1 MTERLPVL
9 PLTDNVIF
17 PEIETDIVIS
27 FPKLSIPFEYALTH
41 GGAMLAL
48 AVKKNNLKNI
58 HSDDFFT
65 MGTVIQFQTFIT
77 EKDGLNYLCTIR
89 GIKRFDVRNIQQT
102 KEIFFA
108 EGESFPAPREGTD
121 KDSLLQIQKIIQL
134 IKKIPKLAKEKTEIK
149 YLERARRQVDRPEA
163 FADTLAFS
171 LKLPVT
177 DKQALLEIRS
187 PYFRLRRLLE
197 ILEKES
203 FVYRIENELDRKVRA
218 SIDENQKRY
227 FLTEK
232 MKAIREELGEDGISE
247 IQAMEEKI
255 KQSGMSP
262 EAEEKAKEELKRLKM
277 MASASAEASVSRTYI
292 QWLLDIPW
300 KKSSRDR
307 LDLTRARAI
316 MDRDHYALAD
326 CKDRVLEFLAV
337 RKLTRKSKNPILCFV
352 GPPGVGKT
360 SLAKAIA
367 EATGRKFVRMSL
379 GGVRDEAE
387 IRGHRRTYI
396 GAIPGRIIHL
406 MKKAGTIN
414 PLMLL
419 DEIDKLSSDFRGD
432 PSSAL
437 LEALDPEQ
445 NVHFVDHYLDIDY
458 DLSKVFFVVTANIID
473 TIPAAL
479 RDRLE
484 IIRIPGYTFN
494 EKMEIAKRH
503 LIPKKMR
510 ETGMN
515 RFKPTFKTDSIET
528 IIEKYTREAGVR
540 NLERNIEKLFRKFAV
555 EAAAGTL
562 KSPVPITTA
571 TIYEK
576 LGIPR
581 FRNQIAEE
589 TPMVGVATGLAWTP
603 VGGDVLFIEVITM
616 PGNEKVEIT
625 GQLGDV
631 MKESVRAAFSFIKA
645 NHEPLGIPVER
656 FKDID
661 LHIHIPEGAIP
672 KDGPSAGVT
681 VATSIF
687 SALSNRPVSNKIAM
701 TGEITLRGRVLAV
714 GGIKEKLLAAH
725 RAGIF
730 EIIMP
735 EENERDLK
743 EIPEEIKTIMEFH
756 FVRKM
761 DEVLNII
768 FGVGGKTRLRFPPEK
783 ENRPGH
789 KNKKETEPVNRSDSN

>member
-1 MTERLPVL
+1 M
-9 PLTDNVIF
+9 I
-17 PEIETDIVIS
+17 
-27 FPKLSIPFEYALTH
+27 Y
-41 GGAMLAL
+41 LA
-48 AVKKNNLKNI
+48 
-58 HSDDFFT
+58 S
-65 MGTVIQFQTFIT
+65 
-77 EKDGLNYLCTIR
+77 
-89 GIKRFDVRNIQQT
+89 
-102 KEIFFA
+102 
-108 EGESFPAPREGTD
+108 
-121 KDSLLQIQKIIQL
+121 QL
-134 IKKIPKLAKEKTEIK
+134 
-149 YLERARRQVDRPEA
+149 
-163 FADTLAFS
+163 
-171 LKLPVT
+171 
-177 DKQALLEIRS
+177 
-187 PYFRLRRLLE
+187 RLLE
-197 ILEKES
+197 ILEKET
-203 FVYRIENELDRKVRA
+203 FAYRIEKELDLKVRTNL
-218 SIDENQKRY
+218 DENQKRY
-227 FLTEK
+227 FLSEK
-232 MKAIREELGEDGISE
+232 MKAIREELGEDDINE
-247 IQAMEEKI
+247 IQILEEKI
-255 KQSGMSP
+255 KDAGMSP
-262 EAEEKAKEELKRLKM
+262 EAQEKAEEELKRLKM
-277 MASASAEASVSRTYI
+277 MNTSSAEASVSRTYI
-292 QWLLDIPW
+292 QWFIDIPW
-300 KKSSRDR
+300 KKRTRDR

-326 CKDRVLEFLAV
+326 CKDRIIEFLAV
-337 RKLTRKSKNPILCFV
+337 RKLTHKSKNPILCFV

-367 EATGRKFVRMSL
+367 EATGRNFVRMSL

-445 NVHFVDHYLDIDY
+445 NLHFVDHYLDIDY
-458 DLSKVFFVVTANIID
+458 DLSQVFFVVTANIID
-473 TIPAAL
+473 TIPPAL

-494 EKMEIAKRH
+494 EKLEIARRH
-503 LIPKKMR
+503 LIPKKVR
-510 ETGMN
+510 ETGMKKF
-515 RFKPTFKTDSIET
+515 RPTFKTDAIE
-528 IIEKYTREAGVR
+528 IMIEKYTREAGVR

-555 EAAAGTL
+555 EAAGGKL
-562 KSPVPITTA
+562 KAPVPVSTT

-589 TPMVGVATGLAWTP
+589 APMVGVATGLAWTS

-616 PGNEKVEIT
+616 PGSEKVEIT

-631 MKESVRAAFSFIKA
+631 MKESVKAALSFIKA
-645 NHEPLGIPVER
+645 NHERMGIPVER
-656 FKDID
+656 FKNID

-681 VATSIF
+681 MATAIF
-687 SALSNRPVSNKIAM
+687 SALANRPVSNKIAM

-730 EIIMP
+730 EVIMP

-743 EIPEEIKTIMEFH
+743 DIPDEIKNVMEFH
-756 FVRKM
+756 FVRRM
-761 DEVLNII
+761 DNVLKIM
-768 FGVGGKTRLRFPPEK
+768 FGIGEP
-783 ENRPGH
+783 
-789 KNKKETEPVNRSDSN
+789 EPVPIPSRKKKTAPQQKHNRN

>member
-1 MTERLPVL
+1 MNNMTDRLPVL

-17 PEIETDIVIS
+17 PEVETDIAIS
-27 FPKLSIPFEYALTH
+27 FPQLSVPFEYALTH
-41 GGAMLAL
+41 GGTMVAL
-48 AVKKNNLKNI
+48 ATRSTNLKKLTQEQ
-58 HSDDFFT
+58 FFS
-65 MGTVIQFQTFIT
+65 MGTLIQFQTFIT

-89 GIKRFDVRNIQQT
+89 GIKRFEVNAIHPVDGM
-102 KEIFFA
+102 FFA
-108 EGESFPAPREGTD
+108 EGLTLPPPRGNANTES
-121 KDSLLQIQKIIQL
+121 LQQIPKVIQL
-134 IKKIPKLAKEKTEIK
+134 IKKFPKLAKEKADIK
-149 YLERARRQVDRPEA
+149 YLEKAHRMADRPDA
-163 FADTLAFS
+163 FADMMVFA
-171 LKLPVT
+171 LKLPLT
-177 DKQALLEIRS
+177 EKQGFLEIRS
-187 PYFRLRRLLE
+187 PYFRLLRLLE
-197 ILEKES
+197 LLEKET
-203 FVYRIENELDRKVRA
+203 FVYRMEQELDQKVRV
-218 SIDENQKRY
+218 SLDENQKRY

-232 MKAIREELGEDGISE
+232 MKAIREELGDDGDSEMQIMED
-247 IQAMEEKI
+247 KI
-255 KQSGMSP
+255 KDSGMSP
-262 EAEEKAKEELKRLKM
+262 EAEDKAKEELKRLKM
-277 MASASAEASVSRTYI
+277 MNGSSAEASVSRTYI

-300 KKSSRDR
+300 TKRTRDR

-326 CKDRVLEFLAV
+326 CKDRIIEFLAV

-445 NVHFVDHYLDIDY
+445 NHHFVDHYLDIDY
-458 DLSKVFFVVTANIID
+458 DLSRVFFVVTANILD
-473 TIPAAL
+473 TIPPAL

-494 EKMEIAKRH
+494 EKVEIARRH
-503 LIPKKMR
+503 LIPKKVR
-510 ETGMN
+510 ETGMKK
-515 RFKPTFKTDSIET
+515 FKPTFKSDTIET

-555 EAAAGTL
+555 EAADGKL
-562 KSPVPITTA
+562 KTPVPVSTT
-571 TIYEK
+571 TVYEK

-589 TPMVGVATGLAWTP
+589 TPMVGVATGLAWTS
-603 VGGDVLFIEVITM
+603 VGGDVLFIEVISM

-631 MKESVRAAFSFIKA
+631 MKESVKAALSFIKA
-645 NHEPLGIPVER
+645 NHERVGIPVER
-656 FKDID
+656 FKNID

-681 VATSIF
+681 MATAIF
-687 SALSNRPVSNKIAM
+687 SALANRPVSNKIAM

-730 EIIMP
+730 EVIMP
-735 EENERDLK
+735 EGNERDLK
-743 EIPEEIKTIMEFH
+743 DIPEEIKNVMEFH
-756 FVRKM
+756 FVKTM
-761 DEVLNII
+761 DNVLDIM
-768 FGVGGKTRLRFPPEK
+768 FGIGEP
-783 ENRPGH
+783 
-789 KNKKETEPVNRSDSN
+789 EPVILPSRKRKTALQQKQNRD

>member
-17 PEIETDIVIS
+17 PEVETDITIS
-27 FPKLSIPFEYALTH
+27 FPHLSIPFEFALTH
-41 GGAMLAL
+41 GGTMLAL
-48 AVKKNNLKNI
+48 ATRSSNLNNI
-58 HSDDFFT
+58 ADGEFFS
-65 MGTVIQFQTFIT
+65 MGTLIRFQTFIT
-77 EKDGLNYLCTIR
+77 EKDGLNYLCTVR
-89 GIKRFDVRNIQQT
+89 GIKRFDVRNIQRG
-102 KEIFFA
+102 KGMFFA
-108 EGESFPAPREGTD
+108 EGEALPAPRDETD
-121 KDSLLQIQKIIQL
+121 VFALQQIPKIIQL
-134 IKKIPKLAKEKTEIK
+134 IKKFPKLAKEKTDLK
-149 YLERARRQVDRPEA
+149 YLERARRLADNPNA

-187 PYFRLRRLLE
+187 AYFRLQRLSEL
-197 ILEKES
+197 LEKES
-203 FVYRIENELDRKVRA
+203 FVYRIENDLDQKVRA

-232 MKAIREELGEDGISE
+232 MKAIREELGEDGASE
-247 IQAMEEKI
+247 IGEMEEKI
-255 KQSGMSP
+255 KNAGMSP

-326 CKDRVLEFLAV
+326 CKDRVIEFLAV

-406 MKKAGTIN
+406 MKKAGTVN

-445 NVHFVDHYLDIDY
+445 NAHFVDHYLDIDY

-494 EKMEIAKRH
+494 EKLEIAKRH
-503 LIPKKMR
+503 LIPKKVK
-510 ETGMN
+510 ETGMK
-515 RFKPTFKTDSIET
+515 RFKPAFKTDAVET

-555 EAAAGTL
+555 EAAAGKL
-562 KSPVPITTA
+562 NSPVPVTTS

-589 TPMVGVATGLAWTP
+589 SPMVGVATGLAWTP

-631 MKESVRAAFSFIKA
+631 MKESVRAALSFIKA
-645 NHEPLGIPVER
+645 NHEQLGIPVER

-687 SALSNRPVSNKIAM
+687 SALSDRPVSNKIAM

-743 EIPEEIKTIMEFH
+743 EIPEEIKNIMDFH

-768 FGVGGKTRLRFPPEK
+768 FGVGEKKPVTLPSGKGKPARTQK
-783 ENRPGH
+783 QKGN
-789 KNKKETEPVNRSDSN
+789 

>member
-1 MTERLPVL
+1 MTERFPIL

-17 PEIETDIVIS
+17 PEVETDVAIS
-27 FPKLSIPFEYALTH
+27 FPQLSVPFEYALTH
-41 GGAMLAL
+41 GGTMVAL
-48 AVKKNNLKNI
+48 ATRNKNLKKI
-58 HSDDFFT
+58 TSRQFFS
-65 MGTVIQFQTFIT
+65 MGTLIQFQTFIT
-77 EKDGLNYLCTIR
+77 EKDGLNYLCTVR
-89 GIKRFDVRNIQQT
+89 GIKRFEVHDIHPVDGM
-102 KEIFFA
+102 FFA
-108 EGESFPAPREGTD
+108 EGQALPLPRDEADMES
-121 KDSLLQIQKIIQL
+121 LQQIPKVIQL
-134 IKKIPKLAKEKTEIK
+134 IKKFPKLAKEKAEIK
-149 YLERARRQVDRPEA
+149 YLEKAHRLANRPNA
-163 FADTLAFS
+163 FADMLAFA
-171 LKLPVT
+171 LKLPLT

-187 PYFRLRRLLE
+187 PYFRLLRLLE
-197 ILEKES
+197 VLEKET
-203 FVYRIENELDRKVRA
+203 FVYRMEKELDQKVRA
-218 SIDENQKRY
+218 TLDENQKRY
-227 FLTEK
+227 FLSEK
-232 MKAIREELGEDGISE
+232 MKAIQEELGEDGVSE
-247 IQAMEEKI
+247 IQIMEDKI
-255 KQSGMSP
+255 KNAGMSQ
-262 EAEEKAKEELKRLKM
+262 EAEEKAKEELKRLKLM
-277 MASASAEASVSRTYI
+277 NGLSAEASVSRTYI
-292 QWLLDIPW
+292 QWLIDIPW
-300 KKSSRDR
+300 KKCTRDQ
-307 LDLTRARAI
+307 LNLTQARAI

-326 CKDRVLEFLAV
+326 CKDRVIEFLAV

-360 SLAKAIA
+360 SLARAIA

-445 NVHFVDHYLDIDY
+445 NLHFVDHYMDIDY
-458 DLSKVFFVVTANIID
+458 DLSRVFFVVTANIID
-473 TIPAAL
+473 TIPPAL

-494 EKMEIAKRH
+494 EKLEIARRH
-503 LIPKKMR
+503 LIPKKVL
-510 ETGMN
+510 ETGMKK
-515 RFKPTFKTDSIET
+515 FKPTFKTDAIET

-555 EAAAGTL
+555 EAADGKL
-562 KSPVPITTA
+562 KAPVPVSTT

-589 TPMVGVATGLAWTP
+589 APMVGVATGLAWTS

-631 MKESVRAAFSFIKA
+631 MKESVKAALSFIKA
-645 NHEPLGIPVER
+645 NHERVDIPVER

-681 VATSIF
+681 MATAIF
-687 SALSNRPVSNKIAM
+687 SALANRPVSNKIAM

-743 EIPEEIKTIMEFH
+743 DIPEEIKNVMEFH
-756 FVRKM
+756 FVKKM
-761 DEVLNII
+761 DSVLEIM
-768 FGVGGKTRLRFPPEK
+768 FGIGKPESVMLPSRK
-783 ENRPGH
+783 K
-789 KNKKETEPVNRSDSN
+789 KNSASTKTQAKLS

>member
-1 MTERLPVL
+1 MSNMTERFPIL

-17 PEIETDIVIS
+17 PEVETDIAIS
-27 FPKLSIPFEYALTH
+27 FPQLSIPFEYALTH
-41 GGAMLAL
+41 GGTMLAL
-48 AVKKNNLKNI
+48 ATRNKNLKKI
-58 HSDDFFT
+58 TSRQFFS
-65 MGTVIQFQTFIT
+65 MGTLIQFQTFIT

-89 GIKRFDVRNIQQT
+89 GIKRFEVHDIHPVDGM
-102 KEIFFA
+102 FFA
-108 EGESFPAPREGTD
+108 EGQALSLPRDEADMES
-121 KDSLLQIQKIIQL
+121 LQQIPKVIQL
-134 IKKIPKLAKEKTEIK
+134 IKKFPKLAKEKAEIK
-149 YLERARRQVDRPEA
+149 YLEKAHRLANRPNA
-163 FADTLAFS
+163 FADMLAFA
-171 LKLPVT
+171 LKLPLT

-187 PYFRLRRLLE
+187 PYFRLLRLLE
-197 ILEKES
+197 VLEKET
-203 FVYRIENELDRKVRA
+203 FVYRMEKELDQKVRA
-218 SIDENQKRY
+218 SLDENQKRY
-227 FLTEK
+227 FLSEK
-232 MKAIREELGEDGISE
+232 MKAIQEELGEDGVSE
-247 IQAMEEKI
+247 IQIMEDKI
-255 KQSGMSP
+255 KNAGMSQ
-262 EAEEKAKEELKRLKM
+262 EAEEKAKEELKRLKLM
-277 MASASAEASVSRTYI
+277 NGSSAEASVSRTYI
-292 QWLLDIPW
+292 QWLIDIPW
-300 KKSSRDR
+300 KKRTRDQ
-307 LDLTRARAI
+307 LNLTQARAI

-326 CKDRVLEFLAV
+326 CKDRVIEFLAV

-360 SLAKAIA
+360 SLARAIA

-406 MKKAGTIN
+406 MKKAGTVN

-445 NVHFVDHYLDIDY
+445 NLHFVDHYLDIDY
-458 DLSKVFFVVTANIID
+458 DLSRVFFVVTANIID
-473 TIPAAL
+473 TIPPAL

-494 EKMEIAKRH
+494 EKLEIARRH
-503 LIPKKMR
+503 LIPKKVL
-510 ETGMN
+510 ETGMKK
-515 RFKPTFKTDSIET
+515 FKPTFKTDAIET

-555 EAAAGTL
+555 EAADGKL
-562 KSPVPITTA
+562 KAPVPVSTT

-589 TPMVGVATGLAWTP
+589 APMVGVATGLAWTS

-631 MKESVRAAFSFIKA
+631 MKESVKAALSFIKA
-645 NHEPLGIPVER
+645 NHERVGIPVER

-681 VATSIF
+681 MATAIF
-687 SALSNRPVSNKIAM
+687 SALTNRPVSNKIAM

-743 EIPEEIKTIMEFH
+743 DIPEEIKNVMEFH
-756 FVRKM
+756 FVKKM
-761 DEVLNII
+761 DNVLEIMFGIGEPESVMLPSRKKKNIAST
-768 FGVGGKTRLRFPPEK
+768 KTQTKL
-783 ENRPGH
+783 
-789 KNKKETEPVNRSDSN
+789 S

>member
-1 MTERLPVL
+1 MSEQLPIL
-9 PLTDNVIF
+9 PLTDNVLF
-17 PEIETDIVIS
+17 PEVETDIVIS
-27 FPKLSIPFEYALTH
+27 FPRLSVPFEYALAH
-41 GGAMLAL
+41 GGTMLAL
-48 AVKKNNLKNI
+48 ATRNPDLKTLKAE
-58 HSDDFFT
+58 DFFS
-65 MGTVIQFQTFIT
+65 MGTLIQFQTFIA
-77 EKDGLNYLCTIR
+77 EKDGLNYLCTVR
-89 GIKRFDVRNIQQT
+89 GNKRFDVRDIKTSNG
-102 KEIFFA
+102 IFFA
-108 EGESFPAPREGTD
+108 EGQALPTPRENSAVE
-121 KDSLLQIQKIIQL
+121 SLQQIPKVIQL
-134 IKKIPKLAKEKTEIK
+134 LKKFPKLAKEKADIK
-149 YLERARRQVDRPEA
+149 YLERANRIADRPEA
-163 FADTLAFS
+163 FSDMISFA
-171 LKLPVT
+171 LKIPIT

-187 PYFRLRRLLE
+187 PYFRLLRILE
-197 ILEKES
+197 LLEKES
-203 FVYRIENELDRKVRA
+203 FVYQMEKELDKKVRN
-218 SIDENQKRY
+218 SLDENQKRY
-227 FLTEK
+227 FLNEK
-232 MKAIREELGEDGISE
+232 MKAIREELGENSISE
-247 IQAMEEKI
+247 TEELENKI
-255 KQSGMSP
+255 TAAGMSK
-262 EAEEKAKEELKRLKM
+262 EAEEKAKEELKRLKLM
-277 MASASAEASVSRTYI
+277 NASSAEASVSRTYI

-300 KKSSRDR
+300 KKRTRDH
-307 LDLTRARAI
+307 LNLTQARKV
-316 MDRDHYALAD
+316 MDRDHYALSE
-326 CKDRVLEFLAV
+326 CKDRIIEFLAV
-337 RKLTRKSKNPILCFV
+337 RKLTRKSRNPILCFV

-406 MKKAGTIN
+406 MKKAGTVN

-445 NVHFVDHYLDIDY
+445 NLHFVDHYLDIDY
-458 DLSKVFFVVTANIID
+458 DLSQVFFVVTANILD
-473 TIPAAL
+473 TIPPAL

-494 EKMEIAKRH
+494 EKLEIARRH
-503 LIPKKMR
+503 LIPKKIR
-510 ETGMN
+510 ETGMKKFN
-515 RFKPTFKTDSIET
+515 PTFKTDAIET

-555 EAAAGTL
+555 EASNGKL
-562 KSPVPITTA
+562 KTPIPISTA

-581 FRNQIAEE
+581 FKNQIAEE
-589 TPMVGVATGLAWTP
+589 TPMIGVATGLAWTP

-631 MKESVRAAFSFIKA
+631 MKESVKAALSFIKA
-645 NHEPLGIPVER
+645 NHERLEIPVER
-656 FKDID
+656 FKNMD

-681 VATSIF
+681 VATAIF
-687 SALSNRPVSNKIAM
+687 SALTDRPVSNKIAM

-730 EIIMP
+730 EVILP

-743 EIPEEIKTIMEFH
+743 EIPEEIKNVMDFH
-756 FVRKM
+756 FVRRM
-761 DEVLNII
+761 DDVLEIM
-768 FGVGGKTRLRFPPEK
+768 FGIRGPETVTL
-783 ENRPGH
+783 PSD
-789 KNKKETEPVNRSDSN
+789 KKRQPLNRSIKGTEC

>member
-1 MTERLPVL
+1 MSTMTERLPIL
-9 PLTDNVIF
+9 PLTENVLF
-17 PEIETDIVIS
+17 PEVETDISIS
-27 FPKLSIPFEYALTH
+27 FPQLSVPFEYALTH
-41 GGAMLAL
+41 GGTMVAL
-48 AVKKNNLKNI
+48 ATRNKTLKNMKPEQ
-58 HSDDFFT
+58 FFS
-65 MGTVIQFQTFIT
+65 MGTLIQFQTFIT
-77 EKDGLNYLCTIR
+77 EKDNLNYLCTVR
-89 GIKRFDVRNIQQT
+89 GIKRFEVQNIHPVDSM
-102 KEIFFA
+102 FLA
-108 EGESFPAPREGTD
+108 EGQALPTPRGGVDVES
-121 KDSLLQIQKIIQL
+121 LQQIPKVIRL
-134 IKKIPKLAKEKTEIK
+134 IKKFPKLAKEKTEIK
-149 YLERARRQVDRPEA
+149 YLEKANRLADKPEA
-163 FADTLAFS
+163 FADMLAFA
-171 LKLPVT
+171 LKLPLT
-177 DKQALLEIRS
+177 DKQGLLEIRS
-187 PYFRLRRLLE
+187 PYFRLLRLLE

-203 FVYRIENELDRKVRA
+203 FEYRMEKELDAKVRL
-218 SIDENQKRY
+218 SLDENQKRY
-227 FLTEK
+227 FLSEK
-232 MKAIREELGEDGISE
+232 MKAIREELGEDGVSE
-247 IQAMEEKI
+247 MQIMEDKI
-255 KQSGMSP
+255 KDAGMSP

-277 MASASAEASVSRTYI
+277 MNASSAEASVSRTYV

-300 KKSSRDR
+300 NKRTRDR
-307 LDLTRARAI
+307 LDLTRAREI
-316 MDRDHYALAD
+316 MDRDHYALSD
-326 CKDRVLEFLAV
+326 CKDRIIEFLAV
-337 RKLTRKSKNPILCFV
+337 RKLTRKTKNPILCFV

-360 SLAKAIA
+360 SLARAIA

-406 MKKAGTIN
+406 MKKAGTVN

-445 NVHFVDHYLDIDY
+445 NIHFVDHYLDIDY
-458 DLSKVFFVVTANIID
+458 DLSQVFFVVTANIID
-473 TIPAAL
+473 TIPPAL

-494 EKMEIAKRH
+494 EKLEIARRH
-503 LIPKKMR
+503 LIPKKIR
-510 ETGMN
+510 ETGMKK
-515 RFKPTFKTDSIET
+515 FKPAFKADAIET

-555 EAAAGTL
+555 EAATGKL
-562 KSPVPITTA
+562 KTPVPVSA
-571 TIYEK
+571 STIYEK

-589 TPMVGVATGLAWTP
+589 APMVGVATGLAWTP

-645 NHEPLGIPVER
+645 NHETLGIPVEQ
-656 FKDID
+656 FKNID

-681 VATSIF
+681 VATAIF
-687 SALSNRPVSNKIAM
+687 SALANRPISNKIAM
-701 TGEITLRGRVLAV
+701 TGEITLRGRVLTV
-714 GGIKEKLLAAH
+714 GGVKEKLLAAH

-730 EIIMP
+730 EVIMP
-735 EENERDLK
+735 EDNERDLK
-743 EIPEEIKTIMEFH
+743 EIPEEIKNVMEFH

-761 DEVLNII
+761 DEVLKIM
-768 FGVGGKTRLRFPPEK
+768 FGIEGAKPAAIPA
-783 ENRPGH
+783 H
-789 KNKKETEPVNRSDSN
+789 KRKPASLPKQKRN

>member
-1 MTERLPVL
+1 MKNMTERLPVL
-9 PLTDNVIF
+9 PLIDNVLF
-17 PEIETDIVIS
+17 PEVETDIAIS
-27 FPKLSIPFEYALTH
+27 FPQLSVPFEYALTH
-41 GGAMLAL
+41 GGTMIAL
-48 AVKKNNLKNI
+48 ATRNKTLKKLAPEQ
-58 HSDDFFT
+58 FFS
-65 MGTVIQFQTFIT
+65 MGTLIQFQTFIT
-77 EKDGLNYLCTIR
+77 EKDGLNYLCTVR
-89 GIKRFDVRNIQQT
+89 GIKRFEVQQIQPVDGM
-102 KEIFFA
+102 FFA
-108 EGESFPAPREGTD
+108 EGQPLPSAQRDSDVES
-121 KDSLLQIQKIIQL
+121 LQQIPKVIQL
-134 IKKIPKLAKEKTEIK
+134 IKKFPKLAKEKADIK
-149 YLERARRQVDRPEA
+149 YLERANRLAGQPDA
-163 FADTLAFS
+163 FADMLAFG
-171 LKLPVT
+171 LKLPLLE
-177 DKQALLEIRS
+177 KQALLEIRS
-187 PYFRLRRLLE
+187 PYFRLLRLLE
-197 ILEKES
+197 VLEKET
-203 FVYRIENELDRKVRA
+203 FVYRIEKELDQKVRT
-218 SIDENQKRY
+218 SLDENQKRY
-227 FLTEK
+227 FLSEK
-232 MKAIREELGEDGISE
+232 MKAIREELGEDGVSE
-247 IQAMEEKI
+247 MQILEEKI
-255 KQSGMSP
+255 KDTGMSP
-262 EAEEKAKEELKRLKM
+262 EAQEKAEEELKRLKM
-277 MASASAEASVSRTYI
+277 MNTSSAEASVSRTYI
-292 QWLLDIPW
+292 QWFIDLPW
-300 KKSSRDR
+300 KKRTRDR

-326 CKDRVLEFLAV
+326 CKDRIIEFLAV
-337 RKLTRKSKNPILCFV
+337 RKLTHKSKNPILCFV

-445 NVHFVDHYLDIDY
+445 NLHFVDHYMDIDY
-458 DLSKVFFVVTANIID
+458 DLSQVFFVVTANIID
-473 TIPAAL
+473 TIPPAL

-494 EKMEIAKRH
+494 EKLEIARRH
-503 LIPKKMR
+503 LIPKKVR
-510 ETGMN
+510 ETGMKK
-515 RFKPTFKTDSIET
+515 FKPTFKTDAIET

-555 EAAAGTL
+555 EAAGGRL
-562 KSPVPITTA
+562 KAPVPVSTA

-589 TPMVGVATGLAWTP
+589 APIVGVATGLAWTS

-616 PGNEKVEIT
+616 PGSEKVEIT

-631 MKESVRAAFSFIKA
+631 MKESVKAALSFIKA
-645 NHEPLGIPVER
+645 NHERMGIPVER

-681 VATSIF
+681 MATAIF
-687 SALSNRPVSNKIAM
+687 SALANRPVSNKIAM

-730 EIIMP
+730 EVIMP

-743 EIPEEIKTIMEFH
+743 DIPDEIKNVMEFH
-756 FVRKM
+756 FVRRM
-761 DEVLNII
+761 DNVLKIM
-768 FGVGGKTRLRFPPEK
+768 FGIGEP
-783 ENRPGH
+783 
-789 KNKKETEPVNRSDSN
+789 EPVQIPVRKKKTAPQQKHNRN

>member
-1 MTERLPVL
+1 MPELLPIL
-9 PLTDNVIF
+9 PLADTVLF
-17 PEIETDIVIS
+17 PEAETDIAIS
-27 FPKLSIPFEYALTH
+27 FPRLTIPFEYALSH
-41 GGAMLAL
+41 GGKLLAL
-48 AVKKNNLKNI
+48 TVREKNPNHLGPE
-58 HSDDFFT
+58 SFFA
-65 MGTVIQFQTFIT
+65 MGVLTQIQTFIT
-77 EKDGLNYLCTIR
+77 EKNGLDYLCTIE
-89 GIKRFDVRNIQQT
+89 GIKRFEVRNIIQ
-102 KEIFFA
+102 KDGLFLA
-108 EGESFPAPREGTD
+108 EGVPLAPQDQIPDVEALKLVRKIVRLFKQFPR
-121 KDSLLQIQKIIQL
+121 
-134 IKKIPKLAKEKTEIK
+134 LAKEKCEHK
-149 YLERARRQVDRPEA
+149 YFLRANRVAGRSQTFAELVA
-163 FADTLAFS
+163 FA
-171 LKLPVT
+171 LKLPKVE
-177 DKQALLEIRS
+177 KQALLEIRS
-187 PYFRLRRLLE
+187 TYFRLLRILE

-203 FVYRIENELDRKVRA
+203 FFYRIEKELDKKVQA
-218 SIDENQKRY
+218 SVDENQKRY

-232 MKAIREELGEDGISE
+232 MKAIREELGDDNVNELE
-247 IQAMEEKI
+247 EMENKI
-255 KQSGMSP
+255 KNAGMSP
-262 EAEEKAKEELKRLKM
+262 EATEKVKEELNRLKM
-277 MASASAEASVSRTYI
+277 MNPSSAEASVSRTYI
-292 QWLLDIPW
+292 QWFLDIPW
-300 KKSSRDR
+300 KKRTRDR
-307 LDLTRARAI
+307 HNLTRARETL
-316 MDRDHYALAD
+316 DRDHYALSD
-326 CKDRVLEFLAV
+326 CKDRIIEFLAV

-445 NVHFVDHYLDIDY
+445 NQHFVDHYLDVDY
-458 DLSKVFFVVTANIID
+458 DLSRVFFVVTANIID
-473 TIPAAL
+473 TIPPAL

-484 IIRIPGYTFN
+484 IIQIPGYTFN
-494 EKMEIAKRH
+494 EKLEIAKRH
-503 LIPKKMR
+503 LIPKKIR
-510 ETGMN
+510 ETGMKK
-515 RFKPTFKTDSIET
+515 FKPRFKTDAIE
-528 IIEKYTREAGVR
+528 IMIEKYTREAGVR

-555 EAAAGTL
+555 EAADGKL
-562 KSPVPITTA
+562 PSPVLISTA

-589 TPMVGVATGLAWTP
+589 APMVGVATGLAWTP

-616 PGNEKVEIT
+616 PGTEKVEIT

-645 NHEPLGIPVER
+645 NHERFKIPVEQ
-656 FKDID
+656 FKEID

-681 VATSIF
+681 VATAIF

-730 EIIMP
+730 EVILP

-743 EIPEEIKTIMEFH
+743 EIPEEIKNAMTFH
-756 FVRKM
+756 FVRGM
-761 DEVLNII
+761 DRVLDIM
-768 FGVGGKTRLRFPPEK
+768 FGIL
-783 ENRPGH
+783 
-789 KNKKETEPVNRSDSN
+789 KKESISLPSGKNELSSPAKHMRNE